1 MGCPRLNPVYSM
13 AQMTTSESKLNLPH
27 VTFLIGGPPPSGS
40 HVAPKG
46 TFTYEWTVPR
56 EVGPTYKDPVCL
68 AKMYYSAVVPTKDIF
83 TGLIGPM
90 KICRHGTLLANGR
103 LVSPMRENENDFQI
117 PLNYHY
123 YKEDSA
129 V

>member
-1 MGCPRLNPVYSM
+1 M
-13 AQMTTSESKLNLPH
+13 AQMTTLERKLNLPH
-27 VTFLIGGPPPSGS
+27 VTFLTGGPPPSGS

-68 AKMYYSAVVPTKDIF
+68 AKMYYSAVDPTKDIF

-90 KICRHGTLLANGR
+90 KICQNGSLLANGR

-123 YKEDSA
+123 YKENSA